1 MIDAHVVGRLAA
13 EQVEIPEELPNFI
26 TFLVHRLGAETPA
39 GRFLEMWQDQIFM
52 GLVIAILIAVFALG
66 TRNHKAKVP
75 GRLQCF
81 LEMIAEYLNGLI
93 VAVIGPQ
100 GRDYTPFLG
109 TIFLYILAMNL
120 FGLIPLMK
128 SPTGGVG
135 FDAATHGVLMHAL
148 NMTLSLSLSVFVM
161 TQFLALKN
169 LGPLG
174 YLYHLA
180 GEPKDVIGWALAPL
194 MFPIEL
200 MGQLARPLT
209 LALRLFGN
217 ITSED
222 KLLAIFVW
230 MGVVLVAFLKLPF
243 GLPLQAIMYPLLLIF
258 SLVQALV
265 FTLLS
270 TVYFAL
276 TFPHHEDG
284 HGEHAVAH

>member
-13 EQVEIPEELPNFI
+13 EQIEIPEELPNFI
-26 TFLVHRLGAETPA
+26 TYLVHHLGEHTPA
-39 GRFLEMWQDQIFM
+39 GHFLEVWQDQIFM
-52 GLVIAILIAVFALG
+52 GLVIVTLITLFAAG
-66 TRNHKAKVP
+66 TRNHTAKVP

-100 GRDYTPFLG
+100 GRSFTPFLG
-109 TIFLYILAMNL
+109 TIFLYILTMNL

-135 FDAATHGVLMHAL
+135 FDEVTHGVLMHAL
-148 NMTLSLSLSVFVM
+148 NMTLSLSLSVFAM
-161 TQFLALKN
+161 TQFLAFKN

-180 GEPKDVIGWALAPL
+180 GEPRDVIGWALAPL

-258 SLVQALV
+258 SIVQALV

-276 TFPHHEDG
+276 TFPHHE
-284 HGEHAVAH
+284 EHAGEVVAHH